1 MSSLLETPTVITPST
16 AAIDATGRARTY
28 EVRTYG
34 CQMNVHDSERLSG
47 SLDAAGYVPAESGA
61 EADVVVINT
70 CAVRENADN
79 KLYGNLGYL
88 ASVKRRHE
96 GMQIAVGGC
105 LAQKDKNVILEKA
118 PWVDVVFG
126 THNMGALPNLLE
138 RARHNEEAQIEILEA
153 LETFPSTLPT
163 KRESSY
169 SGWVS
174 ISVGCNNTCTFCIVP
189 SLRGKEKDRRPGE
202 ILAEIQALVDDGAIE
217 VTLLGQNVNSYGVE
231 FGDRQAFSKLLRA
244 AGAIDGLERIR
255 FTSPHPAAF
264 TDDVIDAM
272 AETPSVMPQLHM
284 PLQSGSDRILKAM
297 RRSYRSEKFLGI
309 LDRVRARM
317 PHAAISTD
325 IIVGFPGETEED
337 FLETLRVVE
346 AARFA
351 TAFTFQ
357 YSIREGTPAATMPD
371 QIPKEI
377 VQERF
382 ERLTALQDRIC
393 LEENQ
398 KVVGREIEI
407 LVAVGEGRKDSAS
420 HRLSGRAEDSRLV
433 HFEVPEGSAI
443 PRPGDIATATVTQ
456 AAPFYLIADAPA
468 GGELVV
474 RRTSAGDAWDRAQ
487 AESCG
492 VPAPGASPSTPGR
505 VSLGLPTL
513 RVGPPARVHEAPAE
527 VQGGMTPIYD
537 ALDGER

>member
-1 MSSLLETPTVITPST
+1 MSSVTAPSRT
-16 AAIDATGRARTY
+16 RTY
-28 EVRTYG
+28 EVRTFG

-47 SLDAAGYVPAESGA
+47 SLEAAGYVKADPGT
-61 EADVVVINT
+61 EADTVVINT

-88 ASVKRRHE
+88 ASVKRRHD

-105 LAQKDKNVILEKA
+105 LAQKDKNTILTKA

-126 THNMGALPNLLE
+126 THNMGSLPSLLE
-138 RARHNEEAQIEILEA
+138 RARHNGEAQIEILDS

-163 KRESSY
+163 KRESTY

-189 SLRGKEKDRRPGE
+189 ALRGKEKDRRPGDV
-202 ILAEIQALVDDGAIE
+202 LAEIQALVDDGAIE

-231 FGDRQAFSKLLRA
+231 FGDRFAFSKLLRA
-244 AGAIDGLERIR
+244 AGAIPGLERIR

-297 RRSYRSEKFLGI
+297 RRSYRSAKFLGI
-309 LDRVRARM
+309 LDRVRQQI

-337 FLETLRVVE
+337 FAETLRVVE
-346 AARFA
+346 EARFA

-357 YSIREGTPAATMPD
+357 YSVRPGTPAATMPD
-371 QIPKEI
+371 QVPKAV
-377 VQERF
+377 VQERY
-382 ERLTALQDRIC
+382 ERLAALQDRISW
-393 LEENQ
+393 EENQ
-398 KVVGREIEI
+398 RVIGREVEV
-407 LVAVGEGRKDSAS
+407 LVANGEGRKDSDT

-433 HFEVPEGSAI
+433 HFEVTPDSPV
-443 PRPGDIATATVTQ
+443 PRPGDVVTVVVTE
-456 AAPFYLIADAPA
+456 AAPFHLIADSDGRP
-468 GGELVV
+468 LRV
-474 RRTSAGDAWDRAQ
+474 RRTRSGDAWDRAA

-492 VPAPGASPSTPGR
+492 VPAQPGAQASAGPRP

-513 RVGPPARVHEAPAE
+513 RVGTV
-527 VQGGMTPIYD
+527 PIYD
-537 ALDGER
+537 LSDGER

>member
-1 MSSLLETPTVITPST
+1 MTILATTTADSPSPSPTVAT
-16 AAIDATGRARTY
+16 AAQGRTY

-47 SLDAAGYVPAESGA
+47 SLEAAGYIRAETGQ
-61 EADVVVINT
+61 ADVVVINT

-79 KLYGNLGYL
+79 KLYGNLGML
-88 ASVKRRHE
+88 AAVKRVHE

-105 LAQKDKNVILEKA
+105 LAQKDRSVILERA

-126 THNMGALPNLLE
+126 THNMGSLPALLE
-138 RARHNEEAQIEILEA
+138 RSRHNGEAQLEILES
-153 LETFPSTLPT
+153 LDVFPSTLPAR
-163 KRESSY
+163 RESTY

-189 SLRGKEKDRRPGE
+189 SLRGKEKDRRPGD

-231 FGDRQAFSKLLRA
+231 FGDRQAFGKLLRA
-244 AGAIDGLERIR
+244 AGDIPGLERIR

-264 TDDVIDAM
+264 TDDVIEAM
-272 AETPSVMPQLHM
+272 AETPTVMHQLHM

-297 RRSYRSEKFLGI
+297 RRSYRSERFLGI

-317 PHAAISTD
+317 PNAAISTD

-337 FLETLRVVE
+337 FQETLRVVE
-346 AARFA
+346 QARFA

-371 QIPKEI
+371 QVPKQV

-382 ERLTALQDRIC
+382 ERLTALQDQISW
-393 LEENQ
+393 EENQ
-398 KVVGREIEI
+398 AIIGRDVNV
-407 LVAVGEGRKDSAS
+407 LVSAS
-420 HRLSGRAEDSRLV
+420 DGKKDAATHRLSGRAEDSRLV
-433 HFEVPEGSAI
+433 HFDVPRGSAV
-443 PRPGDIATATVTQ
+443 PRPGDVVTVRISQ
-456 AAPFYLIADAPA
+456 AAPFHLIADSTD
-468 GGELVV
+468 GEPLRI
-474 RRTSAGDAWDRAQ
+474 RRTRAGDAWDRAE

-492 VPAPGASPSTPGR
+492 VPTHATPVHPASSTAASTTAASGVTPAR

-513 RVGPPARVHEAPAE
+513 RVAT
-527 VQGGMTPIYD
+527 TPIYD
-537 ALDGER
+537 LDDDQR